1 MHTLSAPEL
10 LDVWERGNVQS
21 SVNQALSLLLAA
33 CPEASADSLTK
44 LNIGERDSRLLTLRE
59 WTFGSQLIG
68 IATCPDCRERL
79 EMTFNVADIQVTPE
93 SGPTGEL
100 TIDVAGYDVRFRLP
114 NSMDLAAIADYKDS
128 GRAREQLL
136 ENCLLS
142 VHRNGEE
149 VPSDH
154 LAASLVDA
162 IVERMAEA
170 DTGADV
176 ELALSCPSCRHQWH
190 ATFDIVSF
198 FWSEIT
204 AWVYRILREVH
215 TLSLAYGWREA
226 DILAMSPW
234 RRQFYLERVGG

>member
-1 MHTLSAPEL
+1 MRTLSAPEL

-21 SVNQALSLLLAA
+21 SVNRALSLLSAA

-44 LNIGERDSRLLTLRE
+44 LSICERDARLLTLRE

-79 EMTFNVADIQVTPE
+79 ELTFDVADIQVTPE
-93 SGPTGEL
+93 SGPTGEM

-114 NSMDLAAIADYKDS
+114 NSIDIDAIADHRDVDV
-128 GRAREQLL
+128 ARKELL
-136 ENCLLS
+136 EDCLLS
-142 VHRNGEE
+142 VHHDGEE
-149 VPSDH
+149 ISPNH
-154 LAASLVDA
+154 LPANLVEA
-162 IVERMAEA
+162 IVDRMAEA
-170 DTGADV
+170 DHQADV
-176 ELALSCPSCRHQWH
+176 ELALSCPSCRHQWQ

-198 FWSEIT
+198 FWGEIN
-204 AWVYRILREVH
+204 AWAYHRLREVH
-215 TLSLAYGWREA
+215 ALAQAYGWGEA

>member
-1 MHTLSAPEL
+1 MRTLSAPEL

-21 SVNQALSLLLAA
+21 SVNRALSLLSAA

-44 LNIGERDSRLLTLRE
+44 LSICERDARLLTLRE

-79 EMTFNVADIQVTPE
+79 ELKFNVADIQVAPE
-93 SGPTGEL
+93 SEPTEEM

-114 NSMDLAAIADYKDS
+114 NSLDIDAIADHKDVDV
-128 GRAREQLL
+128 AREELL
-136 ENCLLS
+136 ESCLLS
-142 VHRNGEE
+142 VYHNGEE
-149 VPSDH
+149 IPSDH
-154 LAASLVDA
+154 LPASLVEA

-170 DTGADV
+170 DHQADV

-198 FWSEIT
+198 FWSEIN
-204 AWVYRILREVH
+204 AWAYRILREVH
-215 TLSLAYGWREA
+215 TLARAYGWREA

-234 RRQFYLERVGG
+234 RRQFYLKMVSG

>member
-1 MHTLSAPEL
+1 MRTLSAPEL

-21 SVNQALSLLLAA
+21 SVRRALLLLSAA

-44 LNIGERDSRLLTLRE
+44 LSICERDARLLTLRE

-79 EMTFNVADIQVTPE
+79 EMTFDVADIQVTPE
-93 SGPTGEL
+93 SEPTKEL

-114 NSMDLAAIADYKDS
+114 NSIDIDAIADHKDVD
-128 GRAREQLL
+128 AACEELL
-136 ENCLLS
+136 ESCILS
-142 VHRNGEE
+142 VYHDGEE
-149 VPSDH
+149 ISSDH
-154 LAASLVDA
+154 LPASLVEA

-170 DTGADV
+170 DHQSDV

-198 FWSEIT
+198 FWSEIN
-204 AWVYRILREVH
+204 AWAYHRLREVH
-215 TLSLAYGWREA
+215 ALASA
-226 DILAMSPW
+226 
-234 RRQFYLERVGG
+234 

>member
-1 MHTLSAPEL
+1 MRTLSAPEL

-21 SVNQALSLLLAA
+21 SVNRALSLLSAA

-44 LNIGERDSRLLTLRE
+44 LSICERDARLLTLRD

-79 EMTFNVADIQVTPE
+79 ELTFDVADIQVTSE

-100 TIDVAGYDVRFRLP
+100 TIDVAGYNVRFRLP
-114 NSMDLAAIADYKDS
+114 NSLDIDAIADHKDVDV
-128 GRAREQLL
+128 AREELL
-136 ENCLLS
+136 ESCLLS
-142 VHRNGEE
+142 VHHNGEE
-149 VPSDH
+149 ISPDH
-154 LAASLVDA
+154 LPASLVEA

-170 DTGADV
+170 DHQADV

-198 FWSEIT
+198 FWSEIN
-204 AWVYRILREVH
+204 AWAYRILREVH
-215 TLSLAYGWREA
+215 TLARAYGWREA
-226 DILAMSPW
+226 DILAMSLG
-234 RRQFYLERVGG
+234 RRQFYLKMVSG

>member
-1 MHTLSAPEL
+1 MRTLSAPEL

-21 SVNQALSLLLAA
+21 SVHRALLLLSAA

-44 LNIGERDSRLLTLRE
+44 LSICERDARLLTLRE

-79 EMTFNVADIQVTPE
+79 ELTFNVDDIQVAPE

-114 NSMDLAAIADYKDS
+114 NSLDIDAIADHKDVDV
-128 GRAREQLL
+128 AREELL
-136 ENCLLS
+136 ESCLLS
-142 VHRNGEE
+142 VYHNGEE
-149 VPSDH
+149 IPSDH
-154 LAASLVDA
+154 LPASLVEA
-162 IVERMAEA
+162 IVDRMAEA
-170 DTGADV
+170 DHQADV

-198 FWSEIT
+198 FWSEIN
-204 AWVYRILREVH
+204 AWAYRILREVH
-215 TLSLAYGWREA
+215 TLARAYGWREA

-234 RRQFYLERVGG
+234 RRQFYLKMVSG

>member
-1 MHTLSAPEL
+1 MRALSAPEL

-21 SVNQALSLLLAA
+21 PVHQALSLLSAA

-44 LNIGERDSRLLTLRE
+44 LNIGERDARLLTLRE

-79 EMTFNVADIQVTPE
+79 ELTFNVADIQMTPE
-93 SGPTGEL
+93 SGPTREL

-114 NSMDLAAIADYKDS
+114 NSLDMDAIADHKDVDV
-128 GRAREQLL
+128 ACEELL
-136 ENCLLS
+136 ESCLLS
-142 VHRNGEE
+142 VYHDGEE
-149 VPSDH
+149 ISPDH
-154 LAASLVDA
+154 LPAILVEA

-170 DTGADV
+170 DPGADV
-176 ELALSCPSCRHQWH
+176 QLALSCPSCRHQWH
-190 ATFDIVSF
+190 VTFDIVSF
-198 FWSEIT
+198 FWSEIN
-204 AWVYRILREVH
+204 AWAYHRLHEVH
-215 TLSLAYGWREA
+215 ALALAYGWREA

>member
-1 MHTLSAPEL
+1 MRALSAPEL

-21 SVNQALSLLLAA
+21 SVHRALLLLSAA
-33 CPEASADSLTK
+33 CPGASADSLTK
-44 LNIGERDSRLLTLRE
+44 LNIGERDSRLLTLRD

-68 IATCPDCRERL
+68 IATCPDCRECL
-79 EMTFNVADIQVTPE
+79 ELTFDVADIQVTPE

-100 TIDVAGYDVRFRLP
+100 TIDVAGYDVHFRLP
-114 NSMDLAAIADYKDS
+114 NSLDIDAIADHKDVD
-128 GRAREQLL
+128 RAREELL
-136 ENCLLS
+136 ESCILS
-142 VHRNGEE
+142 VHHDGEE
-149 VPSDH
+149 ISPDH
-154 LAASLVDA
+154 LPASLVEA

-170 DTGADV
+170 DHQADV

-198 FWSEIT
+198 FWSEIN
-204 AWVYRILREVH
+204 AWAYHRLHEVH
-215 TLSLAYGWREA
+215 SLALAYGWREA

>member
-1 MHTLSAPEL
+1 MRTLSAPEL

-21 SVNQALSLLLAA
+21 SVNRALSLLSAA

-44 LNIGERDSRLLTLRE
+44 LNIGERDARLLTLRE
-59 WTFGSQLIG
+59 WTFGPQLIG

-79 EMTFNVADIQVTPE
+79 EMTFDVADIQVTPE

-114 NSMDLAAIADYKDS
+114 NSLDIDAIADHKDVDV
-128 GRAREQLL
+128 AREELL
-136 ENCLLS
+136 ESCLLS
-142 VHRNGEE
+142 VYHNGEE

-154 LAASLVDA
+154 LPTSLVEA
-162 IVERMAEA
+162 IVDRMAEA
-170 DTGADV
+170 DHQADV
-176 ELALSCPSCRHQWH
+176 ELALSCPSCNHQWH

-198 FWSEIT
+198 FWSEIN
-204 AWVYRILREVH
+204 AWAHHMLREVH
-215 TLSLAYGWREA
+215 ALALAYGWREA

-234 RRQFYLERVGG
+234 RRQFYLGMVGG